1 MHHWDI
7 GVIGLDFFNKYK
19 CKVDIVNKILLIG
32 SDEVPM
38 LSEGSIGCYRI
49 SVGETCSIP
58 PRSEIIIYGDVKI
71 PENDYLLK
79 GVSLVEP
86 EETFT
91 NSDHGLVAKALVDNS
106 KKVPLRIM
114 NLPQDVKIIHSGTF
128 VASMSPVDKV
138 MDSNEQ
144 HTYKKGLSPAVKDLL
159 KKMSPEITKKQTE
172 QVEKLLLKH
181 SSLFANN
188 DKELGKTG
196 IVRHGIKTNDRPP
209 VKQPLRRIPVH
220 MKQEVDQHIDDMLER
235 DVIEPSV
242 SPWSAGVVLAKKKDG
257 TTRFC
262 VDYWKLNELT
272 VKDAYPL
279 PRIDDSLDHLSG
291 AQWFSTLDLC
301 SGYWQVELEPEDKPK
316 TAFATKRGL
325 YQFRVMPF
333 GLCNAPATFERL
345 METVLSGL
353 QWDIC
358 LIYHD
363 DIIVIAKSFDEMLQ
377 NLETVFNRLS
387 SAGLK
392 LKAKKCHIF
401 AEQVEFLGHIIST
414 EGIATDPKKVEI
426 VKEWKEPSNIT
437 EVRSFVGLCS
447 YYRRYIKGFA
457 SIVKPLNKLTEK
469 KQKFVWTEDCQAAF
483 ETLKSKLTQAP
494 ILSFPNFDEPFILD
508 TDASN
513 TAIGAV
519 LSQNIE
525 GQEKVVAYASRA
537 LTKSERKYCVTRK
550 ELLAVVHFVK
560 YFRHYLYGKRFKVRT
575 DHGSL
580 RWLLNF
586 KNPEGQLARLI
597 EVLSIYDMEIQH
609 RPGTQ
614 HKNADALS
622 RHSCGQCRGKEMKET
637 LSAMSDGNE
646 TNRQQDVTSKES
658 LKELQQSDKEISTV
672 TQWIKGDI
680 NPERSAMSSQG
691 SVVKALWAQ
700 RQMLV
705 IENEILYRKW
715 EDQKGTILQAIVPLS
730 ERRKVLSYCHD
741 HQTAGHLGIKKT
753 LSKVRQSYYW
763 PGLQRDVRHYVAG
776 CEKCQ
781 KSKGPLK
788 KPRAPMQIVG
798 ASRPMERIA
807 TDILGELPITDKGNR
822 YILVVSDY
830 YTKWT
835 EAFSMPNMEAR
846 TVADIIVR
854 EVVSRFGVPYII
866 HSDQGRQYES
876 QLLLEM
882 CKVLH
887 IKKTRTT
894 PYHPQSDGMVER
906 INKTLVRML
915 KSYINNH
922 QSDWDEHLPFLT
934 MAYRS
939 AEHETTG
946 FSPNYL
952 MLGREV
958 STPLDIMY
966 EMPSSIRSIPEN
978 QWAWAL
984 KEKLEEA
991 YSCVRNHVP
1000 GAMLRQKSLHDLKLS
1015 WQKFN
1020 KDDEV
1025 YVYFPRYLPGQSP
1038 KLTNRWKGPFK
1049 ILEKC
1054 TDVTFKVNCGQRGK
1068 PQVIH
1073 IDRMRLKR
1081 SQRLEHEDLIS
1092 DGQNN
1097 QPESTNDLVKET
1109 NTNNDVIIDME
1120 AVSGD
1125 WAAENMQRT
1134 RSPPY
1139 WLSDYIT
1146 KY

>member
-1 MHHWDI
+1 M
-7 GVIGLDFFNKYK
+7 
-19 CKVDIVNKILLIG
+19 
-32 SDEVPM
+32 P
-38 LSEGSIGCYRI
+38 
-49 SVGETCSIP
+49 TC
-58 PRSEIIIYGDVKI
+58 
-71 PENDYLLK
+71 
-79 GVSLVEP
+79 
-86 EETFT
+86 TF
-91 NSDHGLVAKALVDNS
+91 
-106 KKVPLRIM
+106 
-114 NLPQDVKIIHSGTF
+114 
-128 VASMSPVDKV
+128 
-138 MDSNEQ
+138 
-144 HTYKKGLSPAVKDLL
+144 
-159 KKMSPEITKKQTE
+159 
-172 QVEKLLLKH
+172 
-181 SSLFANN
+181 
-188 DKELGKTG
+188 
-196 IVRHGIKTNDRPP
+196 
-209 VKQPLRRIPVH
+209 
-220 MKQEVDQHIDDMLER
+220 
-235 DVIEPSV
+235 
-242 SPWSAGVVLAKKKDG
+242 
-257 TTRFC
+257 
-262 VDYWKLNELT
+262 
-272 VKDAYPL
+272 
-279 PRIDDSLDHLSG
+279 SLDHLSG

-301 SGYWQVELEPEDKPK
+301 SGYWQVEHEPEDKPK

-333 GLCNAPATFERL
+333 GLCNAPDTFERL

-358 LIYHD
+358 LIYLD

-414 EGIATDPKKVEI
+414 QGIATDPKKVEI

-494 ILSFPNFDEPFILD
+494 ILSFPNFVEPFILD

-586 KNPEGQLARLI
+586 KNPEGQLARWI
-597 EVLSIYDMEIQH
+597 EVLSTYDMEIQH

-646 TNRQQDVTSKES
+646 TNRQKDVTSKES

-672 TQWIKGDI
+672 TQWIKGGI
-680 NPERSAMSSQG
+680 NPERSVMSSQS

-700 RQMLV
+700 RQMLD

-715 EDQKGTILQAIVPLS
+715 EDQKGTTLQAIVPLS

-741 HQTAGHLGIKKT
+741 LQSAGHLGIKKT

-788 KPRAPMQIVG
+788 TPRAPMQIVG

-807 TDILGELPITDKGNR
+807 TDILGELPVTDKGNR

-876 QLLLEM
+876 QLFLEM

-906 INKTLVRML
+906 FNKTLVRML

-939 AEHETTG
+939 AELETTG

-991 YSCVRNHVP
+991 YSYVRNHVP
-1000 GAMLRQKSLHDLKLS
+1000 GAMFRQKSLHDLKLS

-1054 TDVTFKVNCGQRGK
+1054 TDATFKVNCGQRGK

-1081 SQRLEHEDLIS
+1081 SQRLEHEDLVS

-1097 QPESTNDLVKET
+1097 EPESTNDSVKES
-1109 NTNNDVIIDME
+1109 NTNNDIIIDME
-1120 AVSGD
+1120 GVSGN
-1125 WAAENMQRT
+1125 WAPENMQRT
-1134 RSPPY
+1134 RRPPY